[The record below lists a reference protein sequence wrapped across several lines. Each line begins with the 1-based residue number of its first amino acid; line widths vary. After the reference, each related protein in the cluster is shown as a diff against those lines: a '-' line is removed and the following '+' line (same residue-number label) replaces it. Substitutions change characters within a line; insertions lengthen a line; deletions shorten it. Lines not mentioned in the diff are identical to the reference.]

1 MTPAPD
7 TVQRRAAHALGA
19 PMRDGEIDWQPVLA
33 RRSFLELDA
42 LARARALLDVGSVRV
57 LCGPFE
63 RLESPWLEPQ
73 DVTPQSDDGVVIA
86 RGAIAGTRVVIASIE
101 QQFQGG
107 GIGEVSGMKISQ
119 ALRLAAADSRAGT
132 RVPAVLL
139 LETGGVRLQ
148 EANLGLNA
156 VAEICSAL
164 LELRPLAPVVGVVA
178 GSVGSFGGVSIATG
192 LCSHVI
198 VTPEARIGLNGA
210 AVIEQEAGAEEF
222 DSSDRA
228 LIWAIDGGEQRRL
241 TGLADTLVIDDID
254 EILGAVKQ
262 AIVAGVPAPGM
273 HRSEQLTVLE
283 QRLAT
288 IDPSAPPQPTE
299 LRQMWGD
306 TYDAPPAKPAKR
318 ATASNAEPH
327 HHAARA
333 SMKPSNRG
341 RDWITALAGDG
352 APQPVIDSVLRAD
365 ATGITY
371 LAVVPDPNNLFY
383 RARQGQV
390 GVTECAA
397 LARTMREI
405 AEADKDAHERRAIV
419 AIVDLPSQA
428 YGRIEEMVGLHQA
441 IATTVDATDAARVA
455 GHPIVALVVGQALSG
470 GFLTHGLQASQ
481 ILALDDP
488 GIEIHAM
495 HRQAAARI
503 TLRTVEDLEELAE
516 KIPPLSYNVRD
527 WATLGFCD
535 GLLQVEN
542 ADSPTP
548 NDVQTA
554 ASAIAEAISRAR
566 SGPTDLANRRESEDA
581 KKNRKAS
588 RAVHDALAR
597 EWNQAHGS

>member
-1 MTPAPD
+1 
-7 TVQRRAAHALGA
+7 
-19 PMRDGEIDWQPVLA
+19 MRDGEVDWQPVLA

-86 RGAIAGTRVVIASIE
+86 RGAIAGTRVVVASIE
-101 QQFQGG
+101 QRFQGG

-119 ALRLAAADSRAGT
+119 ALRLAASDSRAGT
-132 RVPAVLL
+132 PVPAVLL

-164 LELRPLAPVVGVVA
+164 LELRPFAPVVGVVA

-241 TGLADTLVIDDID
+241 TGLADALVIDDID

-262 AIVAGVPAPGM
+262 AIAAGVPAPGM
-273 HRSEQLTVLE
+273 HRSEKLTVLE

-288 IDPSAPPQPTE
+288 IDPGTPPQPAE

-306 TYDAPPAKPAKR
+306 TYDAPPATPAKR
-318 ATASNAEPH
+318 ATASNAESH
-327 HHAARA
+327 YHAARA
-333 SMKPSNRG
+333 SMKPANRG
-341 RDWITALAGDG
+341 RDWITALAGDR

-365 ATGITY
+365 AAGITY
-371 LAVVPDPNNLFY
+371 LAVVPDPNNPFY
-383 RARQGQV
+383 RAQQGQV

-405 AEADKDAHERRAIV
+405 AEADKDAYERRAIV

-488 GIEIHAM
+488 GVEIHAM
-495 HRQAAARI
+495 HRQAAAHI
-503 TLRTVEDLEELAE
+503 TLRTVEELDDLAE

-566 SGPTDLANRRESEDA
+566 SGPTDLSNRLESDGA
-581 KKNRKAS
+581 KKNRNAS
-588 RAVHDALAR
+588 RAVRDALAR